1 MRSYKIPIF
10 SIVALTVLCA
20 CSPMEHYIV
29 PGYVSEYWFL
39 QESNNISVN
48 GDDVENG
55 ILSIKLP
62 AHISRSVN
70 ATNYGKKHKKKEYY
84 RLCRKF
90 DDMYYNQYVQEPAVG
105 NIMWNNVH
113 AIADVITDI
122 KIVSDDDWDASHPKG
137 ALLNDLFSVKCKTI
151 YPYIKSRYTAEF
163 VFTSIDKPL
172 PDIVESDL
180 TLLQRMSY
188 GYYNESPHY
197 WVQTS
202 YCFLEFYTDRLPAS
216 PIQSLH
222 ITLTIDERRVLEY
235 SVELDLR

>member
-1 MRSYKIPIF
+1 MKSYKILISLIASAVIYSCAPI
-10 SIVALTVLCA
+10 
-20 CSPMEHYIV
+20 ENYYV
-29 PGYVSEYWFL
+29 PGYISEYYFL
-39 QESNNISVN
+39 QEDNSIIVNN
-48 GDDVENG
+48 DDVENDT
-55 ILSIKLP
+55 LSIKLP
-62 AHISRSVN
+62 AHISRSVDV
-70 ATNYGKKHKKKEYY
+70 TNYGKKHKKKEYY

-122 KIVSDDDWDASHPKG
+122 KIVSDDDWGASHPKG

-151 YPYIKSRYTAEF
+151 YPYIKSRYTAES

-180 TLLQRMSY
+180 TLLQQMSY

-197 WVQTS
+197 WVQTGS
-202 YCFLEFYTDRLPAS
+202 CFLELYTDKLPDN
-216 PIQSLH
+216 PIQSLY
-222 ITLTIDERRVLEY
+222 ITLTTDEGKTLEY